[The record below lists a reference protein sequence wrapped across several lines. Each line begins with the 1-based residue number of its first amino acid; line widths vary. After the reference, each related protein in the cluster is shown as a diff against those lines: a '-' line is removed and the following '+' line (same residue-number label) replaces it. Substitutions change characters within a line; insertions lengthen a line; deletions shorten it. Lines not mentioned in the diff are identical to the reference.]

1 MEERKILAKKFNA
14 AKLTLKDPR
23 EAFKEYNMVHKK
35 RDNKI

>member
-14 AKLTLKDPR
+14 AKLALKDPS
-23 EAFKEYNMVHKK
+23 EAVKKYNMVHKI